1 MNKLD
6 FSSLSA
12 VFVTTRDAKAQKD
25 NICALELVLKNLGI
39 KMLLQT
45 HSAQALSRDDGLG
58 LDEIFSQT
66 KFVLSLGGDGNYIGA
81 CRRFVRYG
89 ACVFGVHTGHLGFL
103 TDALLCECETS
114 LKEIIAGEFVAQK
127 TRLLEADFLGKDG
140 KTQKNKLAFND
151 IAILR
156 KNPTSTAHIDAFL
169 DDFCFN
175 SYYGDGVIVASAMG
189 STAYN
194 LSAGG
199 AILHPSVRAFSLTP
213 ICSHSFSQRPMILGD
228 EHEIEF
234 RSNDDVIVMMD
245 GQDHID
251 LAGFSGIKVRAS
263 KEQIT
268 LIHRKNRDYFRVLK
282 EKLGWGHQ

>member
-6 FSSLSA
+6 FSSMSA
-12 VFVTTRDAKAQKD
+12 VFVTTRDPAAQCE
-25 NICALELVLKNLGI
+25 NIQKLDSVLDNLGL

-45 HSAQALSRDDGLG
+45 HCAQALGRDDGLG
-58 LDEIFSQT
+58 LDEIFSRT

-89 ACVFGVHTGHLGFL
+89 ACIFGVHTGHLGFL
-103 TDALLCECETS
+103 TDALLCECETA
-114 LKEIIAGEFVAQK
+114 LKEIIAGKFEAQHIK
-127 TRLLEADFLGKDG
+127 LLEADFLDDDG
-140 KTQKNKLAFND
+140 KTQKSKLAFND

-175 SYYGDGVIVASAMG
+175 SYYGDGVIVASSMG

-234 RSNDDVIVMMD
+234 RSKDDVIVMMD
-245 GQDHID
+245 GQDHLD
-251 LAGFSGIKVRAS
+251 LSGFSAVKIRAS

-268 LIHRKNRDYFRVLK
+268 LIHRKNRDYFKILK

>member
-1 MNKLD
+1 MNKID
-6 FSSLSA
+6 FSSMSA
-12 VFVTTRDAKAQKD
+12 VFVTTRDAKAQKE
-25 NICALELVLKNLGI
+25 NIKKIESVLESLGLE
-39 KMLLQT
+39 MLLQT
-45 HSAQALSRDDGLG
+45 HSADALGRDDGLG
-58 LDEIFSQT
+58 LDEIFSRT

-89 ACVFGVHTGHLGFL
+89 ACIFGVHTGHLGFL
-103 TDALLCECETS
+103 TDALLCECETA
-114 LKEIIAGEFVAQK
+114 LKEIIAGEFVAQRIK
-127 TRLLEADFLGKDG
+127 LLEADFLSSDG
-140 KTQKNKLAFND
+140 KTQKSKLAFND

-175 SYYGDGVIVASAMG
+175 SYYGDGIIVASPMG

-199 AILHPSVRAFSLTP
+199 AILHPSVKAFSLTP

-234 RSNDDVIVMMD
+234 RSKDDVIVMLD
-245 GQDHID
+245 GQDHLD
-251 LAGFSGIKVRAS
+251 LSGFSAVKVRAS

-268 LIHRKNRDYFRVLK
+268 LIHRKNRDYFKILK